1 MNIRLRDLLVGNAQ
15 TRSPRT
21 NHCTC
26 SFYRFFHHIAQRTGT
41 CYLAF
46 TRHCC
51 DFDRKQIAADFRPSK
66 TCDLADLIALVHD
79 TEVVATDTEEV
90 VKIVGVG
97 DHLSFGLLQ
106 KDVTDRFTADLID
119 LAL

>member
-1 MNIRLRDLLVGNAQ
+1 MPKREALERTTVRAASTDSFI
-15 TRSPRT
+15 TSPKEPVRV
-21 NHCTC
+21 
-26 SFYRFFHHIAQRTGT
+26 IWP
-41 CYLAF
+41 F

-66 TCDLADLIALVHD
+66 TCDLADLISLVHD